1 MVLGH
6 DLIDDQCLTKDST
19 HAQEQ
24 TEQPTLNDSVF
35 RNDTQHAMDVVNT
48 VPVDQEATPREQEAT
63 TSVADEVKSV
73 SPQTSLRERLT
84 PTASSSATN
93 LTASGVV

>member
-24 TEQPTLNDSVF
+24 TEQPTLNDSV
-35 RNDTQHAMDVVNT
+35 RKDTQHAMGVVNT
-48 VPVDQEATPREQEAT
+48 VPVDQEATPRERKAT
-63 TSVADEVKSV
+63 TSVADDMKSV
-73 SPQTSLRERLT
+73 TLETSLRERLT

-93 LTASGVV
+93 LTALEVV